1 MTEEPKMGGTATGD
15 TLAEGGSGSGGDAQP
30 VTKRKYRS
38 RSRRRKRKSKRPKP
52 PVAMRQCALPDCGE
66 AFYPQRR
73 WQKFHTP
80 ACAVKDRQ
88 RRFRERYRKLI
99 SMNRGDITEGAG
111 GRKVISRK
119 GSKELT
125 RAETNIIAEIRRGGA
140 AAVDMVTAILAD
152 PPRNRSPEA
161 AGDGQATQTPSVSS
175 TPPLVR
181 IAHRMRNM
189 RRVHP
194 RSLENT

>member
-1 MTEEPKMGGTATGD
+1 MTEELKTGD
-15 TLAEGGSGSGGDAQP
+15 TIAEGGSNAQP

-73 WQKFHTP
+73 WQRFHTP

-111 GRKVISRK
+111 GRKVISRR

-125 RAETNIIAEIRRGGA
+125 RAETNIIAELRRGGA

-152 PPRNRSPEA
+152 PPRNRSPEQS
-161 AGDGQATQTPSVSS
+161 DGRGNEASPAPAIPS
-175 TPPLVR
+175 PPM
-181 IAHRMRNM
+181 ISHRLRNV